1 MGNFRTL
8 IIVISCLMVTLIG
21 CEKEKIDPGF
31 KIEGTWIQVTD
42 SEKKI
47 ELLFNELND
56 MIISYAN
63 GVSIT
68 LKYRFSKP
76 DELELFPPF
85 QFPKGPGTK
94 HRIEYFESTGEL
106 KIYQMVNSSQETPQD
121 ITFIRK

>member
-1 MGNFRTL
+1 MINYRKLLVVIGCLML
-8 IIVISCLMVTLIG
+8 IIIG
-21 CEKEKIDPGF
+21 CEKEKVDPGF

-42 SEKKI
+42 SENKV

-56 MIISYAN
+56 MIITYAN

-85 QFPKGPGTK
+85 QFPKGLGTK
-94 HRIEYFESTGEL
+94 HRVEYFDATGEL
-106 KIYQMVNSSQETPQD
+106 KIYQMVSSSQQTPQD